1 MLVSLIGGIVVLTFY
16 GIGTRRDNY
25 LSIGGMPDDDS
36 VGRLT
41 VIGSIGRE
49 LCAIGMSIWSSSG
62 STCEASPASRS
73 VIT

>member
-16 GIGTRRDNY
+16 RIGTRRDNY
-25 LSIGGMPDDDS
+25 LSIGGVPDDGS

-49 LCAIGMSIWSSSG
+49 LRYRHVDLV
-62 STCEASPASRS
+62 E
-73 VIT
+73 